1 MSKNLYRSAM
11 GKGVDMDA
19 LRLSNE
25 DSVAVG
31 NMKVNARGDELG
43 AGGEIARPKKEVMGE
58 YYKNN
63 AIYTEERVEQIRHTN
78 ARAGARLTTEG
89 PDPDVFQ
96 NPIPNNA
103 HNSTVDSV
111 LAELAQEDARE
122 EAVAPSKNL
131 RGSLAD
137 AVAKTAVVNQELLK
151 PKSNKTNGPSRI

>member
-25 DSVAVG
+25 EAVSVG

-43 AGGEIARPKKEVMGE
+43 SGGEIARPKKEVMGE

-96 NPIPNNA
+96 NPVPNNA
-103 HNSTVDSV
+103 QHTADPM

-122 EAVAPSKNL
+122 EAVSPAKNL

>member
-11 GKGVDMDA
+11 GKAVDIDA

-25 DSVAVG
+25 ETVAVG

-43 AGGEIARPKKEVMGE
+43 SGGEIAREKKEVMGE

-63 AIYTEERVEQIRHTN
+63 AIYTEERVDQIRNTN
-78 ARAGARLTTEG
+78 ARAGARLTAEG
-89 PDPDVFQ
+89 PDPDVFH
-96 NPIPNNA
+96 NPVPHNSQ
-103 HNSTVDSV
+103 NSTVDPL
-111 LAELAQEDARE
+111 LAELAQEDARAE
-122 EAVAPSKNL
+122 DAPPSKNL

-151 PKSNKTNGPSRI
+151 PKNSKSNGPSRI

>member
-11 GKGVDMDA
+11 GKAVDMDG

-25 DSVAVG
+25 EAVAVG

-43 AGGEIARPKKEVMGE
+43 SGGEIAREKKEVMGE

-63 AIYTEERVEQIRHTN
+63 AIYTEERVDQIRNTN
-78 ARAGARLTTEG
+78 ARAGARLTAEG

-96 NPIPNNA
+96 NPVPHNSQ
-103 HNSTVDSV
+103 NSTVDPLLV
-111 LAELAQEDARE
+111 ELAQEDARAE
-122 EAVAPSKNL
+122 DAPPSKNL

-151 PKSNKTNGPSRI
+151 PKNSKSNGPSRI

>member
-11 GKGVDMDA
+11 GKAVDIDA

-25 DSVAVG
+25 ETVAVG

-43 AGGEIARPKKEVMGE
+43 AGGEISREKKEVMGE
-58 YYKNN
+58 YYRNN

-103 HNSTVDSV
+103 QLTVDPL
-111 LAELAQEDARE
+111 LAELAEEDARA
-122 EAVAPSKNL
+122 EAVAPAKNL

-151 PKSNKTNGPSRI
+151 PKSNKSNGPSRI

>member
-11 GKGVDMDA
+11 GKAVDMDG

-25 DSVAVG
+25 EAVAVG

-43 AGGEIARPKKEVMGE
+43 SGGEIAREKKEVMSE

-63 AIYTEERVEQIRHTN
+63 AIYTEERVDQIRNTN
-78 ARAGARLTTEG
+78 ARAGARLTAEG

-96 NPIPNNA
+96 NPVPHNSQ
-103 HNSTVDSV
+103 NSTVDPL
-111 LAELAQEDARE
+111 LAELAQEDARAE
-122 EAVAPSKNL
+122 DAPPSKNL

-151 PKSNKTNGPSRI
+151 PKNSKSNGPSRI

>member
-1 MSKNLYRSAM
+1 
-11 GKGVDMDA
+11 
-19 LRLSNE
+19 
-25 DSVAVG
+25 
-31 NMKVNARGDELG
+31 
-43 AGGEIARPKKEVMGE
+43 
-58 YYKNN
+58 
-63 AIYTEERVEQIRHTN
+63 VEQIRHTN

-96 NPIPNNA
+96 NPVPNNSQ
-103 HNSTVDSV
+103 NSTVDPM
-111 LAELAQEDARE
+111 LAELAQEDARA

>member
-1 MSKNLYRSAM
+1 M
-11 GKGVDMDA
+11 GKAVDMDG

-25 DSVAVG
+25 EAVAVG

-43 AGGEIARPKKEVMGE
+43 SGGEIAREKKEVMSE

-63 AIYTEERVEQIRHTN
+63 AIYTEERVDQIRNTN
-78 ARAGARLTTEG
+78 ARAGARLTAEG

-96 NPIPNNA
+96 NPVPHNSQ
-103 HNSTVDSV
+103 NSTVDPL
-111 LAELAQEDARE
+111 LAELAQEDARAE
-122 EAVAPSKNL
+122 DAPPSKNL

-151 PKSNKTNGPSRI
+151 PKNSKSNGPSRI

>member
-1 MSKNLYRSAM
+1 M
-11 GKGVDMDA
+11 GKAVDMDG

-25 DSVAVG
+25 EAVAVG

-43 AGGEIARPKKEVMGE
+43 SGGEIAREKKEVMGE

-63 AIYTEERVEQIRHTN
+63 AIYTEERVDQIRNTN
-78 ARAGARLTTEG
+78 ARAGARLTAEG

-96 NPIPNNA
+96 NPVPHNSQ
-103 HNSTVDSV
+103 NSTVDPL
-111 LAELAQEDARE
+111 LAELAQEDARAE
-122 EAVAPSKNL
+122 DAPPSKNL

-151 PKSNKTNGPSRI
+151 PKNSKSNGPSRI

>member
-1 MSKNLYRSAM
+1 M
-11 GKGVDMDA
+11 GKAVDMDG

-25 DSVAVG
+25 EAVAVG

-43 AGGEIARPKKEVMGE
+43 SGGEIAREKKEVMGE

-63 AIYTEERVEQIRHTN
+63 AIYTEERVDQIRNTN
-78 ARAGARLTTEG
+78 ARAGARLTAEG

-96 NPIPNNA
+96 NPVPHNA
-103 HNSTVDSV
+103 QNSTVDPL
-111 LAELAQEDARE
+111 LAELAQEDARAE
-122 EAVAPSKNL
+122 DAPPSKNL

-151 PKSNKTNGPSRI
+151 PKGNKPSGPSRI